1 MRRKRSR
8 FDPAPTKKE
17 EGRRMKLINR
27 YYLEPN
33 GPQKSFGGKA
43 IVEEY
48 ENGDKVLLSYLTP
61 VLKQTK
67 DGKLIRLWD
76 GYSATTGKH
85 VKVFAGITGSEFKN
99 MPVEEE

>member
-1 MRRKRSR
+1 
-8 FDPAPTKKE
+8 
-17 EGRRMKLINR
+17 MKLVNR
-27 YYLEPN
+27 YYLEPK
-33 GPQKSFGGKA
+33 GGSQKSFGGKA

-48 ENGDKVLLSYLTP
+48 ENGDRILLSYLTP

-85 VKVFAGITGSEFKN
+85 VKAFAGITGNYFKS
-99 MPVEEE
+99 MSVQEKEKEE

>member
-1 MRRKRSR
+1 
-8 FDPAPTKKE
+8 
-17 EGRRMKLINR
+17 MKLVNR
-27 YYLEPN
+27 YYLEPK
-33 GPQKSFGGKA
+33 GSQKSFGGKA

-85 VKVFAGITGSEFKN
+85 VKAFAGITGGYFKS
-99 MPVEEE
+99 MSVQEEVKQ

>member
-1 MRRKRSR
+1 LAEK
-8 FDPAPTKKE
+8 
-17 EGRRMKLINR
+17 
-27 YYLEPN
+27 
-33 GPQKSFGGKA
+33 

-67 DGKLIRLWD
+67 KGKLIRLWD

-85 VKVFAGITGSEFKN
+85 VKAFAGISGKQFKN
-99 MPVEEE
+99 MSIQEEE

>member
-1 MRRKRSR
+1 
-8 FDPAPTKKE
+8 
-17 EGRRMKLINR
+17 MKLVNR
-27 YYLEPN
+27 YYLAPT

-48 ENGDKVLLSYLTP
+48 ENGDKVLLSYLPP

-76 GYSATTGKH
+76 GYSATTGRH
-85 VKVFAGITGSEFKN
+85 VKAFAGITGSYFKS
-99 MPVEEE
+99 MSVQEEEEE

>member
-1 MRRKRSR
+1 
-8 FDPAPTKKE
+8 
-17 EGRRMKLINR
+17 MKLVNR
-27 YYLEPN
+27 YYLEPK
-33 GPQKSFGGKA
+33 GLSQKSFGGKA

-76 GYSATTGKH
+76 GYSATTGRH
-85 VKVFAGITGSEFKN
+85 VEAFAGITGSYFKN
-99 MPVEEE
+99 MIVQIEEGEK